1 MNACLAGVFGLGAM
15 GAPMAENLH
24 RAGLLGG
31 FWNRSPERA
40 AALAERLG
48 RPPAADA
55 EALAAGVE
63 VLLLSLS
70 ADADVTSLLE
80 RLHPVLRPGQVV
92 VDTSTTHPDT
102 ARRLA
107 ARLDEAGVGFLDAPV
122 SGGVEGA
129 RRGTLA
135 MMVGGEPEM
144 LARVRPVLEVI
155 SARIAHLGPVG
166 SGQATKA
173 VNQVIAAGINQAVCQ
188 GLALAEAL
196 GLPLDRV
203 IEVVGGG
210 AAGNW
215 FLTHRGPTLV
225 QGRFEP
231 GFRVALH
238 RKDLDI
244 CARLAEG
251 LGLELSLVRDTLADY
266 AWLETDGHGDEDIS
280 ALYRLKRAMRQADED

>member
-1 MNACLAGVFGLGAM
+1 MGAPLAAVFGLGAM

-24 RAGLLGG
+24 RAGLLAG
-31 FWNRSPERA
+31 FWNRSPGRA

-55 EALAAGVE
+55 ESLAAGAGI
-63 VLLLSLS
+63 LLLSLS
-70 ADADVTSLLE
+70 ADPDVESLLE
-80 RLHPVLRPGQVV
+80 RLRPVLRPGQVV

-107 ARLDEAGVGFLDAPV
+107 ARLDEVGVGFLDAPV

-129 RRGTLA
+129 RRGSLA
-135 MMVGGEPEM
+135 IMVGGEPES
-144 LARVRPVLEVI
+144 LARVRPVLDCLGT
-155 SARIAHLGPVG
+155 RIAHMGPAG
-166 SGQATKA
+166 SGQAAKA

-188 GLALAEAL
+188 GLALAEAQ

-215 FLTHRGPTLV
+215 FLSHRGPTLV
-225 QGRFEP
+225 QGRYAP
-231 GFRVALH
+231 GFRVTLH

-244 CARLAEG
+244 CARLAAD

-266 AWLETDGHGDEDIS
+266 GRLEAAGHGDEDIS
-280 ALYRLKRAMRQADED
+280 ALYRLKRPGRKGGAD